1 MHDREK
7 NSILP
12 DLKDLI
18 QLHCHKEITHS
29 NLIHSVFIPDYHDH
43 TRSGSLLFEDFLRI
57 SEILRPLT
65 TSDEDRLRNE
75 FSRMPEYLP
84 EGNSE

>member
-12 DLKDLI
+12 ELKDLI

-65 TSDEDRLRNE
+65 TFDEDDLRIG
-75 FSRMPEYLP
+75 FSSTLELLL
-84 EGNSE
+84 